1 MPYTVTEDDLA
12 RMRRGYELFNAG
24 EFEALREFLSPDV
37 VMERFDGP
45 PLEGADAVIAFLAP
59 DIFEYQR
66 MFPQETEVHGNK
78 VLIRVEIHSKAVAS
92 AIELVITGWQLW
104 TVEDG
109 RVAYIVNSRDE
120 AEARARI

>member
-1 MPYTVTEDDLA
+1 MTYVVTEHDLA
-12 RMRRGYELFNAG
+12 RMRRGYDLFNA
-24 EFEALREFLSPDV
+24 EQFEALRELMGPDV

-45 PLEGADAVIAFLAP
+45 PLEGADAIIAFLAP

-66 MFPQETEVHGNK
+66 MFPQDVEVHGNK
-78 VLIRVEIHSKAVAS
+78 VLIRVEIHSKATAS
-92 AIELVITGWQLW
+92 EIELVITGWQLW

-120 AEARARI
+120 EEARARI